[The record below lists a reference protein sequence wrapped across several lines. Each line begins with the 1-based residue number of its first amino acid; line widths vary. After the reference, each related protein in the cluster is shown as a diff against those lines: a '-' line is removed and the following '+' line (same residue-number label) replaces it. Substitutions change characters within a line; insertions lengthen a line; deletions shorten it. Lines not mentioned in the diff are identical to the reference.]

1 MSPPRN
7 RRTRSVVL
15 VGRPNVGK
23 STLFNRISGF
33 RRAIVTAEPGTTR
46 DVLREKVEWLT
57 TTFELVDTG
66 GLFGASNDPLQ
77 KEVSARGLGALDGAD
92 VIVLLVDG
100 RDGVVPADTDV
111 AGRARRV
118 GVPVILAVNKIDDR
132 RAAERVDE
140 FHALGIAPVV
150 PIAAEHG
157 LGIGELLDEVVRR
170 LPGATQTEV
179 TVPGDQDEIGVAIV
193 GRPNVGKSSLVNLLA
208 REERVLVSE
217 LPGTTRDA
225 VDTLITWHR
234 RRIRL
239 VDTAGI
245 RRPGRV
251 ASSGQVESVSVTVAR
266 RAMQRADVA
275 VVVIDASGRVARQ
288 DASIA
293 GEAERAGCGIVI
305 AANKW
310 DLVKSRDQGFAKEFD
325 AELRAALKF
334 AEFAPIVHLSAL
346 TGERASKLLET
357 AQAVAHARAAHV
369 ATAELNRFLER
380 VTKRHPP
387 ASPGRGEVRIQYG
400 TQVGSKPPRFLIF
413 TNTATK
419 FHFSYDRFLKNR
431 LRETFDFVGTPIRLL
446 VRARRTPRGQRAR

>member
-7 RRTRSVVL
+7 RRNRSVVL
-15 VGRPNVGK
+15 AGRPNVGK
-23 STLFNRISGF
+23 STLFNRISGG

-46 DVLREKVEWLT
+46 DVLRESVEWLAT
-57 TTFELVDTG
+57 PFELVDTG

-77 KEVSARGLGALDGAD
+77 KEVSARGLEALDSAD

-100 RDGVVPADTDV
+100 RDGVVPADTEA

-118 GVPVILAVNKIDDR
+118 GVPVILAVNKVDDR

-140 FHALGIAPVV
+140 FHALGVTPVV

-157 LGIGELLDEVVRR
+157 LGIGDLLDEAVAH
-170 LPGATQTEV
+170 LPGTPQTEIAA
-179 TVPGDQDEIGVAIV
+179 PSGQDEISVAIV

-225 VDTLITWHR
+225 VDTWITWHR
-234 RRIRL
+234 QRIRL
-239 VDTAGI
+239 VDTAGM
-245 RRPGRV
+245 RRPGKV
-251 ASSGQVESVSVTVAR
+251 AASGQIETVSVIVAR

-288 DASIA
+288 DAAIA

-310 DLVKSRDQGFAKEFD
+310 DLVKSREQGFAKQFD
-325 AELRAALKF
+325 AELRDALKF

-346 TGERASKLLET
+346 TGERISKFLET
-357 AQAVAHARAAHV
+357 VRQVAQARATHV
-369 ATAELNRFLER
+369 ATGELNRFLER

-387 ASPGRGEVRIQYG
+387 ASPGRKEVRIQYG

-413 TNTATK
+413 TNTATT

-446 VRARRTPRGQRAR
+446 VRARRTPRGQRGH